1 MKHATFPIVIQKET
15 SGGYTVINPLLVG
28 CYSQGETLE
37 EALANIKEATALCLE
52 DAKDDTDAA
61 SFEDMSV
68 HTINLSYA

>member
-1 MKHATFPIVIQKET
+1 MKHATFPIVIQKES
-15 SGGYTVINPLLVG
+15 SGGYTVINPLLAG

-52 DAKDDTDAA
+52 DENDN